1 MSRLKESEGV
11 WQKVGNCRVTV
22 FGRKELC
29 RALQPVLPPSESNGL
44 ARFVRYIRQLW
55 LNLLPPSP
63 RSAEGC
69 AGSAA
74 LLLCKMWPNYCGA

>member
-44 ARFVRYIRQLW
+44 ARFVRYIY
-55 LNLLPPSP
+55 
-63 RSAEGC
+63 
-69 AGSAA
+69 GST
-74 LLLCKMWPNYCGA
+74 G